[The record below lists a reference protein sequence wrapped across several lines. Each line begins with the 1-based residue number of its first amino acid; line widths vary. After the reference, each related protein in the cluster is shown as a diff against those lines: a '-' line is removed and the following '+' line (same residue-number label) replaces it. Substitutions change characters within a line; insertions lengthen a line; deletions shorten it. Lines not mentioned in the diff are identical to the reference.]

1 MTRSRLV
8 LAFLVLLASLIS
20 ATAFDWTFW
29 DDDDDSASA
38 SSAGA
43 PTTTAAP
50 PTAAPATTGS
60 PSLDSSLQSTAASSS
75 LDDLVASAGPGSFID
90 PSSVVVNGE
99 LASAVTATSEVKST
113 YRNWVGPRA
122 VSPDAACYREALI
135 MDACPTN
142 FDQNEVTNTCW
153 AECPI
158 AYPVECGMECIRQ
171 NDDCAME
178 VLNKVGAVANTALAI
193 ATVGASQKLWQL
205 SKGVTRAFDCANM
218 MIGTMRSIIRYV
230 RNIKTTDPQASTDKI
245 LNVLYQSNNIVT
257 DLPMAIYI
265 CMGWDLPRPL
275 DVSGRVL
282 TTMNWILLNAIGI
295 CPGDNTVPRL
305 EVLKRGKSALKTH
318 VIRHSLAERSGTKN

>member
-1 MTRSRLV
+1 MTWV
-8 LAFLVLLASLIS
+8 E
-20 ATAFDWTFW
+20 
-29 DDDDDSASA
+29 
-38 SSAGA
+38 
-43 PTTTAAP
+43 
-50 PTAAPATTGS
+50 TGR
-60 PSLDSSLQSTAASSS
+60 
-75 LDDLVASAGPGSFID
+75 VASFMVHNKWTI
-90 PSSVVVNGE
+90 VNGE
-99 LASAVTATSEVKST
+99 FMLEGTGNYSAVAFDRARHAQTFETRTGQAHLDSIKREFEQLWEEGRVLQWASRRTACFMYLGEDEDVYVGKRRAATSEIKST

-178 VLNKVGAVANTALAI
+178 VLNK
-193 ATVGASQKLWQL
+193 KLWQL
-205 SKGVTRAFDCANM
+205 SKGATRAFDCANM

-230 RNIKTTDPQASTDKI
+230 RNIKTTGPRASTDKI
-245 LNVLYQSNNIVT
+245 FNILHQSNNIVT

-282 TTMNWILLNAIGI
+282 TTMNWILLNAIGYKDDLVSSWSKFKAFLI
-295 CPGDNTVPRL
+295 GANFTEAANKINETEIGTLSD
-305 EVLKRGKSALKTH
+305 ALKANPTCGYDLR
-318 VIRHSLAERSGTKN
+318 VMTDRT